1 MSNAE
6 QLSNE
11 VSKERQ
17 MAKAALGPVE
27 LQSLPTR
34 KYLDETVMPLLLE
47 GLAILSKV
55 WARNL
60 ENNFLE
66 NSIASLNRRF
76 KKFFSRS
83 ALRRCL
89 MRLSGSQ
96 HFYWKIKTTNSSTE
110 WLKQLKLVKIYHQND
125 IKISSQVLLFLLCI
139 HIHSTFQTKIHWNK
153 V

>member
-17 MAKAALGPVE
+17 MAKAAPGPVE

-60 ENNFLE
+60 ESNFLE
-66 NSIASLNRRF
+66 N
-76 KKFFSRS
+76 
-83 ALRRCL
+83 
-89 MRLSGSQ
+89 
-96 HFYWKIKTTNSSTE
+96 
-110 WLKQLKLVKIYHQND
+110 
-125 IKISSQVLLFLLCI
+125 
-139 HIHSTFQTKIHWNK
+139 
-153 V
+153 

>member
-17 MAKAALGPVE
+17 MAKAAPGPVE

-76 KKFFSRS
+76 KKFFLGAPSDGAWCGWVARS
-83 ALRRCL
+83 I
-89 MRLSGSQ
+89 
-96 HFYWKIKTTNSSTE
+96 FVEK
-110 WLKQLKLVKIYHQND
+110 
-125 IKISSQVLLFLLCI
+125 
-139 HIHSTFQTKIHWNK
+139 
-153 V
+153 